1 MEIYDSE
8 KEQVEALK
16 RWWKENGRMVVL
28 GLVIGLGG
36 TFGWNGWQSWR
47 NTQAE
52 NASLTYQSLLA
63 AAAQSDVEQVNS
75 RGMALLNDYPESGY
89 APLAAL
95 VMAKSA
101 VTEER
106 ADDAG
111 RHLQWALEHATE
123 TGIKQI
129 AQLRLARL
137 AAARK
142 DFDGALTML
151 RQVTLAEL
159 MAAVDELRGDI
170 AVEREEPDT
179 ARAAYAKA
187 LEADGLPDD
196 VRARIGIKLDDLGHY
211 NMPPEPAS

>member
-106 ADDAG
+106 AVDAG
-111 RHLQWALEHATE
+111 RNLQ
-123 TGIKQI
+123 
-129 AQLRLARL
+129 
-137 AAARK
+137 
-142 DFDGALTML
+142 
-151 RQVTLAEL
+151 
-159 MAAVDELRGDI
+159 
-170 AVEREEPDT
+170 
-179 ARAAYAKA
+179 
-187 LEADGLPDD
+187 
-196 VRARIGIKLDDLGHY
+196 
-211 NMPPEPAS
+211 

>member
-1 MEIYDSE
+1 
-8 KEQVEALK
+8 
-16 RWWKENGRMVVL
+16 
-28 GLVIGLGG
+28 
-36 TFGWNGWQSWR
+36 
-47 NTQAE
+47 
-52 NASLTYQSLLA
+52 
-63 AAAQSDVEQVNS
+63 
-75 RGMALLNDYPESGY
+75 MALLNDYPESGY